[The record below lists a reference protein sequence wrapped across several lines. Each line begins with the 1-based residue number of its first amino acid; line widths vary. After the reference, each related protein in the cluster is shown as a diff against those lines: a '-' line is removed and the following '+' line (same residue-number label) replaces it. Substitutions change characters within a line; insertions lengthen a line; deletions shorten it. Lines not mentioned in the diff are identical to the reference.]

1 MNARIKTSAPE
12 TICRTAD
19 AYIFIYADGLCDE
32 LSNDE
37 SKEVWQRFQGIAWD
51 EKYVG
56 NSVLFS
62 DVCGK
67 KRASVIFT
75 GVFSNMAI
83 FRVLTRLKQSLDY
96 FKKKQFCRRIVPQLQ
111 KMV

>member
-12 TICRTAD
+12 TICHTAD

-56 NSVLFS
+56 NSGLFS

-75 GVFSNMAI
+75 GVFGNMDI
-83 FRVLTRLKQSLDY
+83 FRVLTRLKQSLNY
-96 FKKKQFCRRIVPQLQ
+96 FKKQFCRRIMPQLQ
-111 KMV
+111 KIV